1 MKIETCKNCEYYSLD
16 TLTDGTKEH
25 YCYPP
30 FPYLTVPC
38 KKRKKSQCKEI
49 LRKSGKKNV

>member
-1 MKIETCKNCEYYSLD
+1 MNIETCKNCEYYSLD

-25 YCYPP
+25 YCYAP

-49 LRKSGKKNV
+49 LRMRGKKNV